1 MDREDNARRRRRHN
15 SHPGRKPGL
24 HHSRRRLQ
32 GRCPQGAT
40 KQPGGHHPGALP
52 GPRTGTRA
60 GTRTR
65 VRTSLRQRPTAP
77 ATGLPAISGTLQKGQ
92 TLTADTSGISDA
104 DGLTGVA
111 WRYQQFAGGAAI
123 YGATGATY
131 RLVDADVGYAVKV
144 RVNFTDDAGNAES
157 LTSAPTKGVKAAPDQ
172 SGDSTDTED
181 TSSGEEA
188 TPQNPPPKPTGL
200 TATVNGDGS
209 ITLNWTAPDD
219 DSVTGYQILR
229 RRPQMGETTL
239 AVYVADTES
248 TATAW
253 TDSSVTAGTRQVYR
267 VKAINAAGLSGW
279 SNYVNPTP

>member
-1 MDREDNARRRRRHN
+1 MPPGSYKTARRTPPRGPPGSTDGNTGGNADEGQDEPEATPN
-15 SHPGRKPGL
+15 S
-24 HHSRRRLQ
+24 
-32 GRCPQGAT
+32 
-40 KQPGGHHPGALP
+40 
-52 GPRTGTRA
+52 
-60 GTRTR
+60 
-65 VRTSLRQRPTAP
+65 P